1 MRHTKKPGEL
11 GQKALFDTENC
22 GWWHTQMSPEALR
35 RIEGGIEGYFRRSIL
50 AQMPV
55 ERIGEAFDPEEG
67 RLSKELHAM
76 CGLLLLAEFY
86 GWTVDQTADAWCF
99 NNAVHYALNL
109 APKGQYLCPRTVDH
123 YRRLLREDGLAQEV
137 FERITAGIVVDLQLN
152 IKKQRLDS
160 THILSHM
167 AQLGRLRLLAVATK
181 RFLVQLKRHHP
192 AEYEALPEDLKK
204 RYESAE
210 GRLFGEGGKRPETR
224 ESAIQQAAE
233 DMAGILARFGENG
246 AIATRSSFGALAR
259 IFGEHCEVTMSD
271 KIEVLEKAEDAN
283 GQSARVLQNPS
294 DAGAG
299 YDGHKGPGYQVQIAQ
314 ACDHGE
320 DAPGIITACLVQSA
334 AESDAAAPRAI
345 IEQQERMGTRAQKL
359 LADTLYGSQAN
370 VGQAAEKDIELIAPA
385 GGKTGA
391 STSIELAARRAKEET
406 GEWKKEYALRAGI
419 EGLNRALK
427 ATTGLGQLRVRGSAA
442 VNMSGYLKVTGWN
455 IRTAV
460 KIQQSRRR
468 KLRKA
473 AQEGRLGENPRRA
486 TRIKRHQTQNPPQHR
501 SLRRRL
507 RDFPAHL
514 PQSTFPQS
522 RFCAH
527 VFKGANANA
536 PGHSS
541 ASSRACSRGN
551 IPRSFA
557 P

>member
-1 MRHTKKPGEL
+1 MRHAKKPCEL
-11 GQKALFDTENC
+11 AQKALFDTENC
-22 GWWHTQMSPEALR
+22 GWWHTQMSPEGLR

-50 AQMPV
+50 GQMPV
-55 ERIGEAFDPEEG
+55 ERIGETFDPEEG
-67 RLSKELHAM
+67 RLTKELHAV

-86 GWTVDQTADAWCF
+86 DWTVDQTADAWCF

-109 APKGQYLCPRTVDH
+109 PPKGQYLCPRTVDH

-137 FERITAGIVVDLQLN
+137 FERITASIVVDLQLN

-192 AEYEALPEDLKK
+192 AEYEALPGALKK
-204 RYESAE
+204 RYENAE
-210 GRLFGEGGKRPETR
+210 GRLFGEGGKRPESR
-224 ESAIQQAAE
+224 ESAIEQAAE
-233 DMAGILARFGENG
+233 DMAELIGRFGENE

-259 IFGEHCEVTMSD
+259 IFGEHCEVTMSE
-271 KIEVLEKAEDAN
+271 KIEILEKAVDAN

-294 DAGAG
+294 DPGAG

-314 ACDHGE
+314 ACEHGE
-320 DAPGIITACLVQSA
+320 EAPGIITACLVQSA
-334 AESDAAAPRAI
+334 AESDASAPAHI
-345 IEQQERMGTRAQKL
+345 IAQQERMGTCAQKL

-370 VGQAAEKDIELIAPA
+370 VEQAAEKGITLIAPA

-391 STSIELAARRAKEET
+391 STSEELAARRAREETEEWKEE
-406 GEWKKEYALRAGI
+406 YAWRAGI

-427 ATTGLGQLRVRGSAA
+427 ATTGLGQLRVRGTAA
-442 VNMSGYLKVTGWN
+442 VNMAGYLKITGWN

-460 KIQQSRRR
+460 KIRQSRGR

-473 AQEGRLGENPRRA
+473 APEGRLGEFHHRA
-486 TRIKRHQTQNPPQHR
+486 TRFKRHQTQNPLQPR
-501 SLRRRL
+501 SLRRCL
-507 RDFPAHL
+507 PDFSGHL
-514 PQSTFPQS
+514 AQSNITQF

-527 VFKGANANA
+527 V
-536 PGHSS
+536 
-541 ASSRACSRGN
+541 C
-551 IPRSFA
+551 
-557 P
+557 